1 MDKRPYVAQSQLLN
15 EQSNEITCGETH
27 DDGSIA
33 ATVLS
38 SQMDF
43 QTMKAANDTAKVSV
57 TPTSIH
63 HFSRFKLPIYCRAE
77 SQNAAQPIGSIEIVE
92 LLGG

>member
-1 MDKRPYVAQSQLLN
+1 MDKRPYASQSQLLN
-15 EQSNEITCGETH
+15 EQSNEITCGVTH

-33 ATVLS
+33 ATDIS

-57 TPTSIH
+57 CVCKTNII
-63 HFSRFKLPIYCRAE
+63 FYFFLLIQKWPIFLLE
-77 SQNAAQPIGSIEIVE
+77 EPQNAA
-92 LLGG
+92 